1 MASGD
6 DIFAWSGDLVA
17 GRPRND
23 AAFASAIA
31 TVEMV
36 LAAIIGGDA

>member
-6 DIFAWSGDLVA
+6 DIFVWSGDLVA
-17 GRPRND
+17 GRAIID
-23 AAFASAIA
+23 AAFASAIT